1 MSSSILKGVRVL
13 DLSRMLSGPYCSMF
27 LADHG
32 AEVIKIES
40 GTGDTSRHNGPYR
53 KDDPGHDWAGYFV
66 SLNRGKKSVQL
77 DLKSPQGK
85 ADFRKLAATADVV
98 LENFRPDVMDRLGL
112 SYESL
117 AAENPRL
124 VYAAIRGFGDP
135 RTGVSPYGNWPSY
148 DVVAQSMGGLMSM
161 TGPDAQ
167 SPTKV
172 GPGIGD
178 VFAGMM
184 MSFGILAA
192 LREAEATGIG
202 QFVDVA
208 MYDAMISLCERMVY
222 QHDMTGAVPGPEGN
236 GHPFLVPFGLYPAT
250 DGHVALGI
258 VDDSFWQILTTVMNR
273 PELGSDSRFATRA
286 GRAQHAAEINK
297 IVSGWSAEHSKAE
310 MTEMLGG
317 RVPFGPLNTIA
328 DIFKDPH
335 VEARNMLERIKH
347 PDPDHAPW
355 TVAANPLRF
364 TGQEQR
370 PLPAPPRLGEH
381 NDLTSTLDNVSAM
394 DTKAKHALR
403 DVFGSFATG
412 VTVVTTRQDDGMPR
426 GFTANSFSSVSLDP
440 PLLLVCIAK
449 TAHSRDAF
457 VSAEHFAVNIL
468 ADDQKEVSGLFAS
481 RSPDK
486 FKLSK
491 WHSGP
496 QDMPLLNG
504 ALACFTCARHRLV
517 DAGDHLVLIGRVLTH
532 HSRDG
537 QPLGFFR
544 GAYFDLS
551 LESSLVDAAT
561 QPGEGTIGAVLAD
574 HETVLLEEKP
584 DGLVTVPKAPAAA
597 NTAQGIRDHLAK
609 RGLDPKLDHLY
620 AVFQNAQ
627 TGTHSIVYHGS
638 VSGAAPKGLR
648 FYGLNALPL
657 GRVESDAERS
667 MLRRYQREY
676 RHGRFG
682 IYHGTETNGIVH
694 TISGQTEYN
703 IPQEN

>member
-40 GTGDTSRHNGPYR
+40 GTGDTSRNNGPFR
-53 KDDPGHDWAGYFV
+53 ADDPEHEWAGYFV
-66 SLNRGKKSVQL
+66 SLNRGKKSVCL

-98 LENFRPDVMDRLGL
+98 LENFRPGVMERLGL

-135 RTGVSPYGNWPSY
+135 RTGASPYGAWPSY
-148 DVVAQSMGGLMSM
+148 DVVAQSMGGLISM
-161 TGPDAQ
+161 TGPDAH

-222 QHDMTGAVPGPEGN
+222 LHDMTGQVPGPEGN
-236 GHPFLVPFGLYPAT
+236 GHPFLVPFGLYPAA

-258 VDDSFWQILTTVMNR
+258 VDDSFWRSLTEVMNM
-273 PELGSDSRFATRA
+273 PELGRDSRYATRA
-286 GRAQHAAEINK
+286 GRAEHAAELNK
-297 IVSGWSAEHSKAE
+297 IVSAWCARHSKAE
-310 MTEMLGG
+310 LAGMLGG
-317 RVPFGPLNTIA
+317 RVPFGPLNTVA
-328 DIFKDPH
+328 DIFADPH
-335 VEARNMLERIKH
+335 VEARQMLERVEH
-347 PDPDHAPW
+347 PNPGHAPW

-364 TGQEQR
+364 AGHERR
-370 PLPAPPRLGEH
+370 PLLAPPRLGEH
-381 NDLTSTLDNVSAM
+381 DGLLASPSAAPAM
-394 DTKAKHALR
+394 GDDAKRALR
-403 DVFGSFATG
+403 DAFGSFATG
-412 VTVVTTRQDDGMPR
+412 VTVVTTRQADGAPR

-449 TAHSRDAF
+449 TAHSCEAF
-457 VSAEHFAVNIL
+457 VSAEHFAVNVL

-486 FKLSK
+486 FSLAR
-491 WHSGP
+491 WHAGP
-496 QDMPLLNG
+496 QDMPMISG
-504 ALACFTCARHRLV
+504 ALAGFTCARHRLV

-532 HSRDG
+532 HARDG

-544 GAYFDLS
+544 GAYFDLG
-551 LESSLVDAAT
+551 LERPLADAAARS
-561 QPGEGTIGAVLAD
+561 GDGTIGAVLTNGEA
-574 HETVLLEEKP
+574 VLLEEKA
-584 DGLVTVPKAPAAA
+584 GGAIAVPKAPPADNMVRALLE
-597 NTAQGIRDHLAK
+597 HLEE
-609 RGLDPKLDHLY
+609 RGLAARLDHLY
-620 AVFQNAQ
+620 AVFQNARS
-627 TGTHSIVYHGS
+627 GSHSIVYHGS
-638 VSGAAPKGLR
+638 VSGAAPEGMAYHDLD
-648 FYGLNALPL
+648 ALPL
-657 GRVESDAERS
+657 DRIESDAERS
-667 MLRRYQREY
+667 MLRRYQREF

-682 IYHGTETNGIVH
+682 IYHGTETDGVVH
-694 TISGQTEYN
+694 AISGQTEYTVL
-703 IPQEN
+703 QET